1 MSYISVT
8 YNSETY
14 KDVIGLSSMP
24 RSTPK
29 PEQDS
34 PQKPRSQRGDRLPR
48 EQRRRQLVEISRG
61 VFAER
66 GYEAASLEEIAE
78 RAGVSR
84 PILYSH
90 FGDKQGL
97 FEAVVSEQIAMVQRV
112 VVESIAGPGKPR
124 ELVERGM
131 RAFFAYV
138 HENPEGHAVLTR
150 DAPMHVSDT
159 GLGVMLDG
167 LVTNITEVLAGQ
179 IRAMGLDPS
188 PAPIYAN
195 ALVGIGAHVG
205 RWWRDHPEVSLDQVT
220 TQTTDLIWSG
230 FGGLSAAAS

>member
-1 MSYISVT
+1 
-8 YNSETY
+8 
-14 KDVIGLSSMP
+14 MP
-24 RSTPK
+24 RRTAQK
-29 PEQDS
+29 PQPDS
-34 PQKPRSQRGDRLPR
+34 PVKPRKQRGDRLPR
-48 EQRRRQLVEISRG
+48 EQRRRQLVEVSRG

-97 FEAVVSEQIAMVQRV
+97 FEAVVSEQIAMVERV
-112 VVESIAGPGKPR
+112 VVESIAGPGEPR

-138 HENPEGHAVLTR
+138 HENPEGHAVMTR
-150 DAPMHVSDT
+150 DAPVHVSGT
-159 GLGVMLDG
+159 GLRVMLDG
-167 LVTNITEVLAGQ
+167 LVTNITVVLAAQ

-195 ALVGIGAHVG
+195 ALVGIGAQVG
-205 RWWRDHPEVSLDQVT
+205 RWWCDHPEISLDQVT
-220 TQTTDLIWSG
+220 TQTTDLIWGG
-230 FGGLSAAAS
+230 FAGLAAAAT

>member
-1 MSYISVT
+1 M
-8 YNSETY
+8 
-14 KDVIGLSSMP
+14 DV
-24 RSTPK
+24 
-29 PEQDS
+29 
-34 PQKPRSQRGDRLPR
+34 
-48 EQRRRQLVEISRG
+48 SRG

-84 PILYSH
+84 PIIYSH
-90 FGDKQGL
+90 FGDKHGL
-97 FEAVVSEQIAMVQRV
+97 FEAVVSEQITIVQRV
-112 VVESIAGPGKPR
+112 VAEALVGPGEPR
-124 ELVERGM
+124 EIVERGM

-150 DAPMHVSDT
+150 DAPVHISDS

-167 LVTNITEVLAGQ
+167 LATNITLVIAAQ

-195 ALVGIGAHVG
+195 ALIGIGAHVG
-205 RWWRDHPEVSLDQVT
+205 RWWRDHPEVSLDEVT
-220 TQTTDLIWSG
+220 MHTTGLVWSG
-230 FGGLSAAAS
+230 FGGLAAASP

>member
-66 GYEAASLEEIAE
+66 GYEAASLEE
-78 RAGVSR
+78 
-84 PILYSH
+84 
-90 FGDKQGL
+90 
-97 FEAVVSEQIAMVQRV
+97 RV
-112 VVESIAGPGKPR
+112 
-124 ELVERGM
+124 L
-131 RAFFAYV
+131 
-138 HENPEGHAVLTR
+138 
-150 DAPMHVSDT
+150 
-159 GLGVMLDG
+159 
-167 LVTNITEVLAGQ
+167 
-179 IRAMGLDPS
+179 
-188 PAPIYAN
+188 
-195 ALVGIGAHVG
+195 LVGNIDRVELWNPARFDEAIRTGTG
-205 RWWRDHPEVSLDQVT
+205 EFEKFSNQ
-220 TQTTDLIWSG
+220 I
-230 FGGLSAAAS
+230 FG